1 MYPFSV
7 FGSSQRGGI
16 TIFLEH
22 PVNHWQILTVV
33 LAGTDL
39 AAAAG
44 EQQRLRTVGFRALG
58 LDVLAPD
65 PAHNSPLLVDLK
77 RDSIYSF
84 LV

>member
-1 MYPFSV
+1 M
-7 FGSSQRGGI
+7 
-16 TIFLEH
+16 
-22 PVNHWQILTVV
+22 
-33 LAGTDL
+33 AGTDL

-65 PAHNSPLLVDLK
+65 PAHNSPLLVDLEES
-77 RDSIYSF
+77 DSIYSF